1 MECDALRVD
10 QLRRVDHFSGHH
22 RYRRSVIKFLAGGL
36 LLAGCGG
43 SGASTAG
50 SLAPASVGAGGR
62 LPGES
67 TNDFYQRLIND
78 CMAPYGYPYTM
89 ANGFVDGGK
98 PSNFRVYDVDPVI
111 QKQQAVCI
119 TQASQGIGAQKLT
132 PTQLKANWT
141 FQTEVMRC
149 LIDKGY
155 DIGTL
160 VSLEEFVAAGGAVDV
175 ATKLSEFGGLEQPD
189 SAADM
194 DACVASAS

>member
-1 MECDALRVD
+1 
-10 QLRRVDHFSGHH
+10 
-22 RYRRSVIKFLAGGL
+22 
-36 LLAGCGG
+36 
-43 SGASTAG
+43 
-50 SLAPASVGAGGR
+50 
-62 LPGES
+62 
-67 TNDFYQRLIND
+67 
-78 CMAPYGYPYTM
+78 M

-98 PSNFRVYDVDPVI
+98 PSSFRVYGADPVI

-175 ATKLSEFGGLEQPD
+175 ASKLSEFGGLEQPH